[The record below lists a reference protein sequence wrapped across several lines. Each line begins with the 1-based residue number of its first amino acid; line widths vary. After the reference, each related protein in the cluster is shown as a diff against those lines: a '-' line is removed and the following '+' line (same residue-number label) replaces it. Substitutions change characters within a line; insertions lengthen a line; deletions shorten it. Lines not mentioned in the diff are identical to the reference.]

1 MLLFLVCQQTYSV
14 AFLIASSFNINT
26 EAFHQ
31 NYPEAADGHLER
43 IKKDESGG
51 CAPFVVTIQFN
62 RPGSLVAVGCN
73 DGRIEIW
80 DFVTRRIA
88 KIIVAH
94 SHPVCSIS
102 WSRNS
107 RQLLSASTD
116 NTVSIWNVVTGEC
129 ERIFTFPCPVMKV
142 QFNPR
147 NPAQILVCPLRHPP
161 VLIDVISGR
170 PTILKQ
176 EEEND
181 PSVVASYDRRGT
193 HIYTGNSR
201 GKVCIYDTKTL
212 KIVNQF
218 RSISTATNAAI
229 KSIEFSRRGDFFLL
243 SCADRFIRIYN
254 CSDALESSEPEPL
267 QKLRDLVTGS
277 HWRKC
282 CFSGD
287 GEFVCAGSMKQHSI
301 YVWERASGTLFKILH
316 GQKGET
322 LLDVVWH
329 PLRPIV
335 VSVSN
340 SLTKEQISIWA
351 QTQVQNWS
359 AFAPDFKEL
368 DENVEYEE
376 RESEFDLEDE
386 DKVEDEKTGGYCP
399 TVLIEVTLDR
409 FNPVFWLEFT
419 ILLKIQLIVY
429 IDDVEQDIIVDV
441 ETVEPV
447 AALLSS
453 DEEQEPE
460 DILMFLSI
468 SPEVDNPDE
477 LSGGEEQSAIPV
489 EVQKPSGASPTTSK
503 RAKMAEKTAPSQPSQ
518 TYNIDLPD
526 APVDEVHPLVGV
538 PRKHAGSK
546 SASGH
551 GYGGGNK
558 GGELSD
564 AGSFRKGRNRARK

>member
-1 MLLFLVCQQTYSV
+1 MNLELL
-14 AFLIASSFNINT
+14 

-43 IKKDESGG
+43 IKKDESGKDGG
-51 CAPFVVTIQFN
+51 CATFVVTLQFN
-62 RPGSLVAVGCN
+62 RPGSLVAIGCN

-88 KIIVAH
+88 KVIVAH
-94 SHPVCSIS
+94 SHPVCSLC

-116 NTVSIWNVVTGEC
+116 NSASIWNIVTGEC
-129 ERIFTFPCPVMKV
+129 ERTFTFPCPLMKV

-147 NPAQILVCPLRHPP
+147 NASEILVCPLRHPP
-161 VLIDVISGR
+161 VLIDTETGK
-170 PTILKQ
+170 PTIIKH
-176 EEEND
+176 EDEND
-181 PSVVASYDRRGT
+181 PSIVASYDRRGT

-201 GKVCIYDTKTL
+201 GRILIYDSKASRV
-212 KIVNQF
+212 VNQF
-218 RSISTATNAAI
+218 KSTATATNAAI

-243 SCADRFIRIYN
+243 NCADRFIRVYN
-254 CSDALESSEPEPL
+254 CSDALHSSEPEPL

-287 GEFVCAGSMKQHSI
+287 GEFVCAGSTKQHSI
-301 YVWERASGTLFKILH
+301 YIWERASGTLFKILH

-329 PLRPIV
+329 PLRPVV

-340 SLTKEQISIWA
+340 SVTKEQVSIWA

-386 DKVEDEKTGGYCP
+386 DKVEDEKP
-399 TVLIEVTLDR
+399 
-409 FNPVFWLEFT
+409 
-419 ILLKIQLIVY
+419 
-429 IDDVEQDIIVDV
+429 DDVEQDVIVDV

-447 AALLSS
+447 AAMLSS
-453 DEEQEPE
+453 DEEREPE

-468 SPEVDNPDE
+468 SPDVDNPDE
-477 LSGGEEQSAIPV
+477 FSGCDEAASADV
-489 EVQKPSGASPTTSK
+489 RKHSDSSPTTSK
-503 RAKMAEKTAPSQPSQ
+503 RAKLSEKAGAVPSQAQ
-518 TYNIDLPD
+518 RTFNVDLPD
-526 APVDEVHPLVGV
+526 APTDEVHPLIGTSK
-538 PRKHAGSK
+538 KHMGGK
-546 SASGH
+546 SSLTSGH
-551 GYGGGNK
+551 GYAASNRGGD
-558 GGELSD
+558 LSD
-564 AGSFRKGRNRARK
+564 TGSGRKGRNRTRK

>member
-1 MLLFLVCQQTYSV
+1 MHV
-14 AFLIASSFNINT
+14 

-51 CAPFVVTIQFN
+51 CATFVVTIQFN

-116 NTVSIWNVVTGEC
+116 NTVSIWNIVTGDC

-147 NPAQILVCPLRHPP
+147 NPAEILVCPLRHPP
-161 VLIDVISGR
+161 VLTDVITGK
-170 PTILKQ
+170 PIILKQ

-212 KIVNQF
+212 KVVNQF

-229 KSIEFSRRGDFFLL
+229 KSIEFARRG
-243 SCADRFIRIYN
+243 
-254 CSDALESSEPEPL
+254 E
-267 QKLRDLVTGS
+267 S

-301 YVWERASGTLFKILH
+301 YIWERASGTLFKILH

-329 PLRPIV
+329 PLRPIII
-335 VSVSN
+335 SVSN
-340 SLTKEQISIWA
+340 SITKEQISIWA
-351 QTQVQNWS
+351 QTQV
-359 AFAPDFKEL
+359 
-368 DENVEYEE
+368 V
-376 RESEFDLEDE
+376 
-386 DKVEDEKTGGYCP
+386 
-399 TVLIEVTLDR
+399 
-409 FNPVFWLEFT
+409 EFT
-419 ILLKIQLIVY
+419 TTRDSARILHR
-429 IDDVEQDIIVDV
+429 
-441 ETVEPV
+441 
-447 AALLSS
+447 
-453 DEEQEPE
+453 
-460 DILMFLSI
+460 F
-468 SPEVDNPDE
+468 
-477 LSGGEEQSAIPV
+477 
-489 EVQKPSGASPTTSK
+489 PS
-503 RAKMAEKTAPSQPSQ
+503 
-518 TYNIDLPD
+518 
-526 APVDEVHPLVGV
+526 
-538 PRKHAGSK
+538 
-546 SASGH
+546 
-551 GYGGGNK
+551 
-558 GGELSD
+558 
-564 AGSFRKGRNRARK
+564 

>member
-1 MLLFLVCQQTYSV
+1 MNLELLD
-14 AFLIASSFNINT
+14 
-26 EAFHQ
+26 AFHQ
-31 NYPEAADGHLER
+31 NYPEAIDGHLER

-51 CAPFVVTIQFN
+51 SPFVVNIQFN
-62 RPGSLVAVGCN
+62 RLGSLVAVGCN
-73 DGRIEIW
+73 DGRIEFW

-88 KIIVAH
+88 KFIMAH
-94 SHPVCSIS
+94 SHPICSMS

-107 RQLLSASTD
+107 RQLVSASAD
-116 NTVSIWNVVTGEC
+116 NTVSIWDVVTGQC
-129 ERIFTFPCPVMKV
+129 EQNFTFPCPVMKV

-147 NPAQILVCPLRHPP
+147 NSNDVLVCPLRHAP
-161 VLIDVISGR
+161 VLIDVSTGK

-176 EEEND
+176 DCDND
-181 PSVVASYDRRGT
+181 PSVVASYDRRGAY
-193 HIYTGNSR
+193 IYTGNSK
-201 GKVCIYDTKTL
+201 GKVTIYDTKDL
-212 KIVNQF
+212 KVVNSF
-218 RSISTATNAAI
+218 RAISTSSNSSI

-243 SCADRFIRIYN
+243 NCADRFIRVYN

-301 YVWERASGTLFKILH
+301 YIWERAGGTLLKILH

-322 LLDVVWH
+322 LLDVIWH
-329 PLRPIV
+329 PLRPII

-340 SLTKEQISIWA
+340 SMNKEQISIWA

-386 DKVEDEKTGGYCP
+386 DREEDEK
-399 TVLIEVTLDR
+399 E
-409 FNPVFWLEFT
+409 
-419 ILLKIQLIVY
+419 
-429 IDDVEQDIIVDV
+429 DDVEQDEFVDV
-441 ETVEPV
+441 ETAEPV

-453 DEEQEPE
+453 DEEMEPE

-468 SPEVDNPDE
+468 SPDIDNPEE
-477 LSGGEEQSAIPV
+477 LSGGEELT
-489 EVQKPSGASPTTSK
+489 EGAKASEPPLPMK
-503 RAKMAEKTAPSQPSQ
+503 RAKTADKMDLVSSGA
-518 TYNIDLPD
+518 TYNIDLPN
-526 APVDEVHPLVGV
+526 APTDEIHPMLSMGK
-538 PRKHAGSK
+538 KH
-546 SASGH
+546 
-551 GYGGGNK
+551 GGNK
-558 GGELSD
+558 STAGHNYSGAGKSADSSD
-564 AGSFRKGRNRARK
+564 VSSFRKSRNRTRK

>member
-1 MLLFLVCQQTYSV
+1 MNLELL
-14 AFLIASSFNINT
+14 

-161 VLIDVISGR
+161 VLIEVICGK
-170 PTILKQ
+170 PIILKQ

-181 PSVVASYDRRGT
+181 LSVVASYDRRGT

-201 GKVCIYDTKTL
+201 GKVCIYDTETL

-386 DKVEDEKTGGYCP
+386 DKVEDEKT
-399 TVLIEVTLDR
+399 
-409 FNPVFWLEFT
+409 
-419 ILLKIQLIVY
+419 
-429 IDDVEQDIIVDV
+429 DDVEQDIIVDV

-453 DEEQEPE
+453 DEEQEPD

-477 LSGGEEQSAIPV
+477 LSGGEEQSTIPV

-503 RAKMAEKTAPSQPSQ
+503 RAKMAEKATPSQPSQ

-551 GYGGGNK
+551 GYGSGNK